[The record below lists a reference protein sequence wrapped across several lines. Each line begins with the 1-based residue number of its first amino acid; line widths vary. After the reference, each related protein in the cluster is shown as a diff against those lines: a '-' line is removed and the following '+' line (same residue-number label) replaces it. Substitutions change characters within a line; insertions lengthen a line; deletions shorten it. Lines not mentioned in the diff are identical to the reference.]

1 MGDELIMGRWL
12 KGRLAAAGLVNPVN
26 DTQLDI
32 DRRGMITKEILD
44 EYGCDRLTFKKT
56 GQTALDEDGIPL
68 DVWLLSFEATT
79 LSE

>member
-1 MGDELIMGRWL
+1 
-12 KGRLAAAGLVNPVN
+12 
-26 DTQLDI
+26 
-32 DRRGMITKEILD
+32 MITKEILD